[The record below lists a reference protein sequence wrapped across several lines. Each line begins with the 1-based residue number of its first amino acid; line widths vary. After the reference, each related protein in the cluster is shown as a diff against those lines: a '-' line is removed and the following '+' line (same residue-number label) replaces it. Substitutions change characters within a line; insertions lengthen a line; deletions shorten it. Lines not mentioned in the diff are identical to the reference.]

1 MGITKALFTG
11 NITLPC
17 TIREQVTGADGESVQ
32 TVDHAGRFTLR
43 RQTQKE
49 ADELAAQNLT
59 ANESADTLRLKRL
72 ALLLVDPPEGFD
84 DFPTDERP
92 LGDRVMEYFTGDE
105 MAGVVRTVLLQYDR
119 ALYPVELFRA
129 I

>member
-1 MGITKALFTG
+1 MGITKSLFTG
-11 NITLPC
+11 HIVLPC
-17 TIREQVTGADGESVQ
+17 TIREQVAGEGGADVQ
-32 TVDHAGRFTLR
+32 TIDHPGRFTLR

-72 ALLLVDPPEGFD
+72 ALLLIEPPEGFD
-84 DFPTDERP
+84 DFPTDDRP

-119 ALYPVELFRA
+119 ALYPVELFRTL
-129 I
+129 